1 MSGSSTPIVTAAQL
15 ANIASAMADVTTY
28 INNLQSLQQTAANTG
43 NLTEV
48 QNLTGP
54 IQDAIAL
61 QQQLVYLHSIPNLA
75 ALTVAVT
82 TAKQTTATINNQK
95 AQIDGWVKD
104 INMAA
109 TVLNDIA
116 AVAAAVAKI

>member
-1 MSGSSTPIVTAAQL
+1 MRLGHQQPWAATNSHVTLGSKW
-15 ANIASAMADVTTY
+15 
-28 INNLQSLQQTAANTG
+28 
-43 NLTEV
+43 V

-75 ALTVAVT
+75 ALTVAITTVNQTVT
-82 TAKQTTATINNQK
+82 MINNQK

-104 INMAA
+104 RRDNQPTGVLKTDETAVEEMIDAWCEQQAIFA
-109 TVLNDIA
+109 TEPLFVG
-116 AVAAAVAKI
+116 